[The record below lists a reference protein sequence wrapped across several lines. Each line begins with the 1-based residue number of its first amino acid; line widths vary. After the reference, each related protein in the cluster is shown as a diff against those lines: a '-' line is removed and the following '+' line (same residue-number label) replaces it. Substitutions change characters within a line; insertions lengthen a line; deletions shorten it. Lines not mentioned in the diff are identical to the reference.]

1 MNKIL
6 SSTTDEKDEVY
17 SLQQLMYE
25 YSKKIDSYS
34 DPAIVQISQQLDEK
48 LNIIQKSKL
57 KN

>member
-6 SSTTDEKDEVY
+6 SSRIEEKDEVY
-17 SLQQLMYE
+17 SLQKLMYE

-34 DPAIVQISQQLDEK
+34 DPMIVQISQQLDEK
-48 LNIIQKSKL
+48 LNMIQKTKL